1 MKGTHKHYKWEVLAL
16 LWMAYLLNQAD
27 RQVFNTVL
35 PQIQETLNLGDT
47 EVGWIATIFN
57 FCYALM
63 VPFGGM
69 AGDRF
74 SRKWVVTIAIL
85 FWSVATMFT
94 GLATGVIMLILLRSV
109 ATGGGEAF
117 FGPANYSLLGQYHTD
132 TRARAMSIHQT
143 SYYVGVILAGWLAGY
158 IAEKL
163 GWEYSFIIFGAA
175 GIVWGIVMALRLKD
189 KKEAAC
195 HVDEAPRNDAQK
207 PGILDGFKV
216 VFTTPTALILTI
228 GFSGFIFV
236 ITGYMT
242 WVPTFLQEEFSM
254 SVTNAGLHS
263 MLWTY
268 IAAFAGVLLAG
279 TLSDKMAVKN
289 RKVRMDIQG
298 LGLILGALFLFFVK
312 ADATIWV
319 VYACFAGWGF
329 FRAFFDANIYTV
341 LYDVTPSRL
350 HASCSSAL
358 ITTGFAVGALAP
370 VVLGAIVEVPKEVES
385 PNNVKVVMVDDKVAL
400 SWEDS
405 SKEEYG
411 YNIFMREA
419 SSEEFAEPI
428 ATISP
433 VTGKDTT
440 YCLPAAIDTTKN
452 YVFAVQA
459 KGEKVVNNSWIVDT
473 EGNSV
478 IPKEAVKADWGK
490 AFVLL
495 GIIWVICGLM
505 MLWASRKYYQKDY
518 DKINK

>member
-35 PQIQETLNLGDT
+35 PAIRDSLGIGDT
-47 EVGWIATIFN
+47 EVGLIATIFN
-57 FCYALM
+57 LCYAFM
-63 VPFGGM
+63 VPLGGL
-69 AGDRF
+69 AGDRL
-74 SRKWVVTIAIL
+74 SRKWVTTIAIL

-94 GLATGVIMLILLRSV
+94 GLATGVVMLILLRSV

-158 IAEKL
+158 IADKL

-175 GIVWGIVMALRLKD
+175 GIVWGIVMAIRLKD
-189 KKEAAC
+189 KKDDKAVEATNEVA
-195 HVDEAPRNDAQK
+195 VEK
-207 PGILDGFKV
+207 PGIFDGFKT

-242 WVPTFLQEEFSM
+242 WVPAFLQEEFGQTQAAAGFNSM
-254 SVTNAGLHS
+254 F
-263 MLWTY
+263 WTY
-268 IAAFAGVLLAG
+268 VAAFLGVLLAG
-279 TLSDKMAVKN
+279 TLSDKIAVRD
-289 RKVRMDIQG
+289 RKVRMVIQG
-298 LGLILGALFLFFVK
+298 IGLILGAAFLFFVNGSM
-312 ADATIWV
+312 ALWLI
-319 VYACFAGWGF
+319 YLCFAGWGF

-370 VVLGAIVEVPKEVES
+370 VILGAMKEKMGSLSATFPVLGAV
-385 PNNVKVVMVDDKVAL
+385 
-400 SWEDS
+400 
-405 SKEEYG
+405 
-411 YNIFMREA
+411 
-419 SSEEFAEPI
+419 
-428 ATISP
+428 
-433 VTGKDTT
+433 
-440 YCLPAAIDTTKN
+440 
-452 YVFAVQA
+452 
-459 KGEKVVNNSWIVDT
+459 WIVC
-473 EGNSV
+473 G
-478 IPKEAVKADWGK
+478 
-490 AFVLL
+490 VL
-495 GIIWVICGLM
+495 
-505 MLWASRKYYQKDY
+505 MLVVSRTHYQKDY

>member
-35 PQIQETLNLGDT
+35 PAIRDSLGIGDT
-47 EVGWIATIFN
+47 EVGLIATIFN
-57 FCYALM
+57 LCYAFM

-69 AGDRF
+69 AGDRL

-94 GLATGVIMLILLRSV
+94 GLATGVVMLILLRSV

-158 IAEKL
+158 IADKL

-175 GIVWGIVMALRLKD
+175 GIIWGIVMAIRLKD
-189 KKEAAC
+189 KKDAVEQDNKEAAEPA
-195 HVDEAPRNDAQK
+195 VKK
-207 PGILDGFKV
+207 PGIFDGFKT
-216 VFTTPTALILTI
+216 VFTTPTALVLTI

-242 WVPTFLQEEFSM
+242 WVPAFLQEEFGQSQAAAGFNSM
-254 SVTNAGLHS
+254 F
-263 MLWTY
+263 WTY

-279 TLSDKMAVKN
+279 TLSDKIAVRD
-289 RKVRMDIQG
+289 RKVRMVIQG
-298 LGLILGALFLFFVK
+298 IGLILGAAFLFFVNSGM
-312 ADATIWV
+312 TLWLI
-319 VYACFAGWGF
+319 YLCFAGWGF

-341 LYDVTPSRL
+341 LYDVTPSHL

-370 VVLGAIVEVPKEVES
+370 VILGAMKESMGSLSATFPVLGAVW
-385 PNNVKVVMVDDKVAL
+385 VVCGILML
-400 SWEDS
+400 
-405 SKEEYG
+405 
-411 YNIFMREA
+411 
-419 SSEEFAEPI
+419 
-428 ATISP
+428 
-433 VTGKDTT
+433 
-440 YCLPAAIDTTKN
+440 
-452 YVFAVQA
+452 
-459 KGEKVVNNSWIVDT
+459 VV
-473 EGNSV
+473 
-478 IPKEAVKADWGK
+478 
-490 AFVLL
+490 
-495 GIIWVICGLM
+495 
-505 MLWASRKYYQKDY
+505 SRSHYQKDY
-518 DKINK
+518 DKINN